1 MWNSIAYDW
10 IYPPPFVRE
19 IFIVNAKWRAVVSSI
34 QKRTLFSACSSSS
47 IRFLF
52 GFVLVTFIASHSR
65 LPQCCFDTY
74 NTKSCRL
81 HSGLD
86 GQNQC
91 ICVHLLLDNAFDFF
105 NWSFRAGIKTILLV
119 DLMQNGL
126 QLSYSD
132 KRKTLAIQSHRQTKK
147 NAQI

>member
-1 MWNSIAYDW
+1 MTESTHHHSSVKFLLSMQNGEQWFQVSKNE
-10 IYPPPFVRE
+10 PF
-19 IFIVNAKWRAVVSSI
+19 FPH
-34 QKRTLFSACSSSS
+34 TLLPRFE
-47 IRFLF
+47 FLF

-65 LPQCCFDTY
+65 LPQRCFDTY
-74 NTKSCRL
+74 NTKSFRL
-81 HSGLD
+81 HSGLN